1 MEEKKKQP
9 KGVPINDEK
18 LMGMNRRRF
27 VRMQQGAKMYNMGLC
42 SFRNLARDAHATYR
56 VKKIVLVDL
65 DQLDDYLE
73 EFRENY
79 D

>member
-1 MEEKKKQP
+1 MAEKKKQP
-9 KGVPINDEK
+9 TGQLINDEK
-18 LMGMNRRRF
+18 IMGMNRRRF

-65 DQLDDYLE
+65 DQLDEYLE
-73 EFRENY
+73 AFRENF

>member
-1 MEEKKKQP
+1 MAEKKKQSTE
-9 KGVPINDEK
+9 KPIIEEK
-18 LMGMNRRRF
+18 NINMRRRF
-27 VRMQQGAKMYNMGLC
+27 VRMQQGAKLYNMGLC
-42 SFRNLARDAHATYR
+42 SFRNLARDAKATYR

-73 EFRENY
+73 EFREVY